1 MTFADLKILMA
12 RRYYRRRTV
21 VRAPR
26 KKWASNMQIGSLA
39 TGTETAKVLVE
50 NSVQTATPTPIIVKV
65 GNIKLQGD
73 VYIQNASGSVILNPS
88 FVVMVFYLPEG
99 ITLNGATANSVASQ
113 HPEWIMAWKMID
125 TTQMNASA
133 TMASPSFSVS
143 SRLKRNLNSG
153 DRVCLGY
160 MTDITSGS
168 GNIRVNYTAQYWTC
182 AN

>member
-1 MTFADLKILMA
+1 MA

-21 VRAPR
+21 VRAPK

-39 TGTETAKVLVE
+39 SGSETAKVLVE
-50 NSVQTATPTPIIVKV
+50 NSVQTATPTPIILKV

-73 VYIQNASGSVILNPS
+73 VNIINTTSSILSNPS

-99 ITLNGATANSVASQ
+99 IALSAATANTVASQ

-125 TTQMNASA
+125 TASVTA
-133 TMASPSFSVS
+133 AAAVASPSFSVS

-153 DRVCLGY
+153 DRICLGY
-160 MTDITSGS
+160 MTDIASGS
-168 GNIRVNYTAQYWTC
+168 ANIRVNYTAQYWTC